1 MLSHGWLDT
10 CVMHWQPL
18 FLGFHEVSGIW
29 VLDSVR
35 SQVTMGD
42 TALTSEQVYSS

>member
-1 MLSHGWLDT
+1 MR
-10 CVMHWQPL
+10 WQPL
-18 FLGFHEVSGIW
+18 FLGFHKVSGIR

-42 TALTSEQVYSS
+42 AALTSEQMYSS